1 MLYLLQVYALVA
13 VVVFGLSGMV
23 ILALLAWREVRA
35 FAAARHRIQEL
46 ISNLIRQPEFFATR
60 VAISRS
66 VSRSHR
72 GETVASHKFQ

>member
-35 FAAARHRIQEL
+35 FAAARYRIQER
-46 ISNLIRQPEFFATR
+46 ISNLITRPEFFATR

-66 VSRSHR
+66 LSRPHR
-72 GETVASHKFQ
+72 DAQVASHKFQ